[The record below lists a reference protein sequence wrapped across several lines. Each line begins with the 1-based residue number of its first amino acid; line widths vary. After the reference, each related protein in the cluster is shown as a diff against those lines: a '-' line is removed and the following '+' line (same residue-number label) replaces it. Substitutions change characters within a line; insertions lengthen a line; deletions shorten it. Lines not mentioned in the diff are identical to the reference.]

1 MPPVEVISEVVVC
14 ALVVGPRGLV
24 WSITLI
30 DPGAA
35 RPDAAYATDLQKS
48 VLGWRSSVRGIVGST
63 ATDHAVRERLWSVV
77 AEEGRTLLLARRPG
91 VGELGLKPR
100 HPRVRVGE
108 TVA

>member
-35 RPDAAYATDLQKS
+35 RPDAADATDLQKS
-48 VLGWRSSVRGIVGST
+48 ALGWRSSVRGVVGST
-63 ATDHAVRERLWSVV
+63 ATDHAVRERLARIV
-77 AEEGRTLLLARRPG
+77 AEEGRTLLVARKPG
-91 VGELGLKPR
+91 VGALGLKTR
-100 HPRVRVGE
+100 QPRVRVGQ